1 MVFAVIIYFILIF
14 GLLSLDYDVKEPRV
28 RSIEGAADLEGAV
41 NNKDQEGELLP
52 NNGNEASAVQQKPDS
67 NEPAKN

>member
-14 GLLSLDYDVKEPRV
+14 GLLGLDYDIKEPRV

-52 NNGNEASAVQQKPDS
+52 NNGNEASAVQ
-67 NEPAKN
+67 